1 MKRGMA
7 FLMAFVLMLGLC
19 ACGRSAEAQ
28 WQEQYDLGV
37 RYLSEG
43 NYEEAIIAFT
53 AAIEIDPNRAEA
65 YVGRG
70 EAYISSGE
78 TEENLTAALADYEA
92 AVALDET
99 LVNGW
104 LGLAGVYISQGDYDK
119 ALEVLQNGLES
130 TNGSPTIEERIKE
143 MEGRNLNLL
152 EAGVTKN
159 MLRFEE
165 IQFLGRSVEG
175 LDIETMKSLMVQN
188 GFELSEQD
196 GEDHWWVSGSKYDH
210 GLGPDISAMQYTN
223 EPYVC
228 LWGYESIFD
237 DKEQLKIGIRN
248 IYTYDTIENVL
259 TNLGF
264 SNATDITS
272 YINKIVS
279 QQFDTFEELQAQFD
293 YLSLSPYLGSE
304 DNTMRCSI
312 HCDSASILDNG
323 TNKVNSVTI
332 SFSFVDHENYSFSFR
347 FSPSTSLNFVDC
359 LVDYSVSY
367 MG

>member
-1 MKRGMA
+1 M
-7 FLMAFVLMLGLC
+7 
-19 ACGRSAEAQ
+19 
-28 WQEQYDLGV
+28 
-37 RYLSEG
+37 
-43 NYEEAIIAFT
+43 T
-53 AAIEIDPNRAEA
+53 
-65 YVGRG
+65 
-70 EAYISSGE
+70 
-78 TEENLTAALADYEA
+78 
-92 AVALDET
+92 
-99 LVNGW
+99 
-104 LGLAGVYISQGDYDK
+104 
-119 ALEVLQNGLES
+119 
-130 TNGSPTIEERIKE
+130 
-143 MEGRNLNLL
+143 
-152 EAGVTKN
+152 
-159 MLRFEE
+159 
-165 IQFLGRSVEG
+165 
-175 LDIETMKSLMVQN
+175 
-188 GFELSEQD
+188 
-196 GEDHWWVSGSKYDH
+196 
-210 GLGPDISAMQYTN
+210 
-223 EPYVC
+223 YVC